1 MSESVILIG
10 GSGHARSLID
20 CIQASGDQIAG
31 ILDDG
36 LKIGDDVLG
45 VPVLGKIDE
54 WEAFRE
60 HLFLV
65 AIGDNGIRTRIAES
79 MEDVRWYTAIH
90 PAAEV
95 SRYAQVGAGTVV
107 MANAVINSCA
117 TVGKHCIINTGAIVE
132 HDNRLEDFVHLSP
145 RVAMGG
151 AVTIKKGTH
160 VGIGAV
166 IRDNQTICGGC
177 VIGAGAVVVKDITE
191 PGTYVG
197 IPARRLK

>member
-1 MSESVILIG
+1 MAESVVLIG

-20 CIQASGDQIAG
+20 CVQSSGGEVVG

-36 LKIGDDVLG
+36 LEIGDSVLG
-45 VPVLGKIDE
+45 IPVLGTIEDCEKYRE
-54 WEAFRE
+54 YAF
-60 HLFLV
+60 LI

-79 MEDVRWYTAIH
+79 VDLNWYTAIH

-95 SRYAQVGAGTVV
+95 SRYAQVGPGTVV

-117 TVGKHCIINTGAIVE
+117 VVGKHCIINTAAIVE
-132 HDNRLEDFVHLSP
+132 HDNLLEDFVHLTP
-145 RVAMGG
+145 RVALGG
-151 AVTIKKGTH
+151 GVHIEKGTH

-166 IRDNQTICGGC
+166 VRDNQTICGGC
-177 VIGAGAVVVKDITE
+177 VIGAGAVVVKHITE

>member
-20 CIQASGDQIAG
+20 CIQAAGDEVFG

-36 LKIGDDVLG
+36 LKAGDNVLG
-45 VPVLGKIDE
+45 VPVLGRIEEYTAYRD
-54 WEAFRE
+54 

-79 MEDVRWYTAIH
+79 MDLKWYTAIH

-95 SRYAQVGAGTVV
+95 SRYAKVGPGSVV

-117 TVGKHCIINTGAIVE
+117 EVGMHCIVNTGAIVE

-145 RVAMGG
+145 RVALGG
-151 AVTIKKGTH
+151 GVCIRRGTH

-166 IRDNQTICGGC
+166 VRDNQNICGGC
-177 VIGAGAVVVKDITE
+177 VIGAGAVVVKDIDE